1 MAAEQVDTSYSRLE
15 LLQAWSSRKATEEQ
29 DPAIKEKYYTGVVG
43 KECEEKAKGERGGV
57 GIDR

>member
-1 MAAEQVDTSYSRLE
+1 MDTSYSRLE

-43 KECEEKAKGERGGV
+43 KECEGKAKGERGGV